1 MILFLL
7 NSTRCVFSK
16 KQLPIK
22 QKISVK
28 LYIEIMCLK
37 SVSESAQKR
46 RIYFEEKVFF
56 LKKIE

>member
-1 MILFLL
+1 MVLFLL

-28 LYIEIMCLK
+28 FYIEIMCLK
-37 SVSESAQKR
+37 NVSGSAQKL
-46 RIYFEEKVFF
+46 RIYFEQKVFL
-56 LKKIE
+56 LKK